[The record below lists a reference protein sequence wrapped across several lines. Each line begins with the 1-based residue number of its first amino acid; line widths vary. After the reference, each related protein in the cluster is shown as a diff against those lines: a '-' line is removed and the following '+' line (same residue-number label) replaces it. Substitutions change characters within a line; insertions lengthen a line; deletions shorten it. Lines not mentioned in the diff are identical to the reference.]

1 MKRFFVSFV
10 FFVSPLAYAGD
21 GVTFVATGNPGFLT
35 INGQCE
41 PARIVAKAKKCLDGK
56 PCNDITAE
64 VQLASC
70 KTGIGMRDGHMLG
83 YLHATQFPKA
93 VFKGIIPEEGPFA
106 GELTVN
112 GKSARVEGSISN
124 GAIEFK
130 THITNH
136 GVDLPSFM
144 GVTVM
149 DEVTVKSYFKR

>member
-1 MKRFFVSFV
+1 MKIIVILLHFYKM
-10 FFVSPLAYAGD
+10 AYAAE
-21 GVTFVATGNPGFLT
+21 GVTFTAVGNPGFLT
-35 INGQCE
+35 ISGQCE
-41 PARIVAKAKKCLDGK
+41 PAKVVSKAKKCLDGK
-56 PCNDITAE
+56 PCNELTAE

-93 VFKGIIPEEGPFA
+93 YFKGIVPEEGKFT

-112 GKSARVEGSISN
+112 GKSAQVEGSISN
-124 GAIEFK
+124 GALEFK

-144 GVTVM
+144 GITVV
-149 DEVTVKSYFKR
+149 DEVTVHSPFKK